1 MKKIAVSF
9 LALAMSIVSV
19 SPSMALAAG
28 SATLT
33 LSPTNTSVDTGDNF
47 SLSVMVTPNGES
59 LDTAR
64 VELDWDAS
72 KLEVLSF
79 DLGSLFPYLSPSNE
93 IDNTNGDLSYG
104 AFKFGTPV
112 TSSGTLATVTFH
124 ALASGSTTI
133 SVLSSSKLISDGEE
147 KINTSAL
154 GSSAITVS
162 GATVESEAP
171 VEEEEEVPAST
182 GSGTSTSTGSLEEQ
196 ALVYFGAF
204 YGRLP
209 SSGDDWSA
217 LHCIAY
223 GGCKGDP
230 RDLASEQ
237 EALVIFGAK
246 YATMP
251 STDMEWNVI
260 DTLAYT
266 DFLDTGEEAQ
276 EEAVVEEQTEEV
288 AAEPE
293 MGVEEEIAAEPEMGV
308 EEETELSLEAQGL
321 VYFGAF
327 YGRMPSSGD
336 DWSALHC
343 IAYGGCQGDP
353 RDLAAEQDSLVIF
366 GAKYAKMPATSMEW
380 NVIHTLAYTDFLQTD
395 EIAAEPEMGVE
406 AEEEIAAEPEMGV
419 EGEVVELTLEQQ
431 AIGWFGSLT
440 GYLPSSDADWL
451 AVDYMVNGYTPQTQ
465 DLEAESAA
473 ITTYVSVFGALPSSD
488 SDWNIIAAIA
498 YSGAF

>member
-1 MKKIAVSF
+1 MKKIAILF
-9 LALAMSIVSV
+9 LGLAMSIAGVGS
-19 SPSMALAAG
+19 STALAAG

-33 LSPTNTSVDTGDNF
+33 LSPTNTSVETGDNF

-59 LDTAR
+59 LDTTR

-133 SVLSSSKLISDGEE
+133 SVLSSSKLISDGAEM
-147 KINTSAL
+147 INTSAL
-154 GSSAITVS
+154 GSSAITIS
-162 GATVESEAP
+162 GEAVEAEATEETTT
-171 VEEEEEVPAST
+171 EEEESAPSS
-182 GSGTSTSTGSLEEQ
+182 GSSSASLEEQ

-230 RDLASEQ
+230 RDLAAEQ
-237 EALVIFGAK
+237 AALVIFGAK

-266 DFLDTGEEAQ
+266 DFLEEGDEEATQ
-276 EEAVVEEQTEEV
+276 EEVVTE
-288 AAEPE
+288 
-293 MGVEEEIAAEPEMGV
+293 EEEIAAEPEMGV
-308 EEETELSLEAQGL
+308 EEEEVSYVDESLSLEAQAL

-327 YGRMPSSGD
+327 YARMPSSGN
-336 DWSALHC
+336 DWEALHC

-353 RDLAAEQDSLVIF
+353 RDLQAEQDALVLF
-366 GAKYAKMPATSMEW
+366 GAKYAKMPSTDMEW
-380 NVIHTLAYTDFLQTD
+380 NVLHTIAYTDLLTYD
-395 EIAAEPEMGVE
+395 EQGSEEEVV
-406 AEEEIAAEPEMGV
+406 AEEV
-419 EGEVVELTLEQQ
+419 VVEEAVEEEVAVEEETELSVEEQ
-431 AIGWFGSLT
+431 AIGWFGKIT
-440 GYLPSSDADWL
+440 GYLPSSDADWT
-451 AVDYMVNGYTPQTQ
+451 AIDYMVNGYTPETQ

-473 ITTYVSVFGALPSSD
+473 ISTFVSVFGYLPSSD

>member
-1 MKKIAVSF
+1 MKKIAISF

-28 SATLT
+28 SAKLT
-33 LSPTNTSVDTGDNF
+33 LSPTNTSVETGDNF

-79 DLGSLFPYLSPSNE
+79 DLGSLFPNLSPSNE

-112 TSSGTLATVTFH
+112 TASGTLATVTFH
-124 ALASGSTTI
+124 ALSSGSTAI
-133 SVLSSSKLISDGEE
+133 SVLSSSKLIADGVE

-154 GSSAITVS
+154 GSATIVIS
-162 GATVESEAP
+162 GQAVDAEAP
-171 VEEEEEVPAST
+171 TDDEEEEAS
-182 GSGTSTSTGSLEEQ
+182 SGTGVTVDTSASLEQQ

-209 SSGDDWSA
+209 SNGNDWSA

-223 GGCKGDP
+223 GGCKGSP
-230 RDLASEQ
+230 RNLAAEQ
-237 EALVIFGAK
+237 AALVIFGAK

-251 STDMEWNVI
+251 STSMEWNVI

-266 DFLDTGEEAQ
+266 DFLETGDEAAEEV
-276 EEAVVEEQTEEV
+276 VVEEV
-288 AAEPE
+288 
-293 MGVEEEIAAEPEMGV
+293 VEEEVVVEEPVV
-308 EEETELSLEAQGL
+308 EEEEVSYVDESLSLEAQGF

-327 YGRMPSSGD
+327 YGRMPASSN
-336 DWSALHC
+336 DWEALHC
-343 IAYGGCQGDP
+343 IAYGGCQGNP
-353 RDLAAEQDSLVIF
+353 RDLAAEQHALILF
-366 GAKYAKMPATSMEW
+366 GQKYAKMPSTSMEW
-380 NVIHTLAYTDFLQTD
+380 NVLHTIAYTDLLTWD
-395 EIAAEPEMGVE
+395 EQGTEEMV
-406 AEEEIAAEPEMGV
+406 AEEVVV
-419 EGEVVELTLEQQ
+419 EEVAVEEAPVVAEVVEVETQLTPEQE
-431 AIGWFGSLT
+431 AIGWFGKIS
-440 GYLPSSDADWL
+440 GHLPSSDADWM
-451 AVDYMVNGYTPQTQ
+451 AVDYMVNGYSPQMQ

-473 ITTYVSVFGALPSSD
+473 ITTFVSVFGALPSSD